1 MTTITDQLAEA
12 LRRIQRATVFSP
24 DGDDVAS
31 ITIKRGSSEWIA
43 MDKAIAAYDAQ
54 RERHPDTDAF
64 MAAADGAL
72 NSYYQMTDEP
82 IDRVDDG
89 AWVTVRMFVTNEEAG
104 LSTGEED

>member
-1 MTTITDQLAEA
+1 MINHAEQLATA
-12 LRRIQRATVFSP
+12 LRDTLRSLEISTEYTTARNPA
-24 DGDDVAS
+24 AL
-31 ITIKRGSSEWIA
+31 RECIA
-43 MDKAIAAYDAQ
+43 PALAALAAYAAQ

-72 NSYYQMTDEP
+72 DSDYYQMTDEP
-82 IDRVDDG
+82 IDRVEDG